1 MELDM
6 IKQNG
11 IISFIGDIEY
21 TERQFKT
28 INIDGEIYH
37 NKKLIK
43 VKKM

>member
-21 TERQFKT
+21 TERKFKT
-28 INIDGEIYH
+28 IDIDGEIYH
-37 NKKLIK
+37 NEKYIK
-43 VKKM
+43 TI